1 MNKKEKKYFDPQ
13 SINSSSTN
21 KLINSSFFTY
31 YEEEL
36 KAIQRSIALLR
47 QDLPK
52 ISMTNWSSSPII
64 DKKGD
69 FNYDNS

>member
-1 MNKKEKKYFDPQ
+1 LNKKEIKYLDPE
-13 SINSSSTN
+13 SNYNTDN
-21 KLINSSFFTY
+21 KLINNSFFTN

-52 ISMTNWSSSPII
+52 IVRDELIKIN
-64 DKKGD
+64 GGL
-69 FNYDNS
+69 